1 MVTWIYDGDTIAVDT
16 EQGPI
21 DVRLLDVNAPERGE
35 CFYGESLDYL
45 IETLK
50 DQVVSLDIDPEPDQ
64 FGRTLAYVWDGERN
78 VNLDLVQTGLAIA
91 TTPEDGKG
99 FLADEEEAFRSGTGL
114 WADNACGSGPIPN
127 VSIVDLDSSEETI
140 VIFNDETSMADLSGW
155 TLRDES
161 SRHRYRFPTGVIMQP
176 GARLTIGSDDK
187 DWDPGGSPVW
197 NNDGDMAILLDRDGR
212 VVDRW
217 RY

>member
-1 MVTWIYDGDTIAVDT
+1 VTWIYDGDTIAVDT
-16 EQGPI
+16 EQGSI
-21 DVRLLDVNAPERGE
+21 DVRLLDVNAPERDE

-50 DQVVSLDIDPEPDQ
+50 GRDVSLDIDADPDQ

-91 TTPEDGKG
+91 TTSEDGKG

-127 VSIVDLDSSEETI
+127 VSIVALDSSGETI
-140 VIFNDETSMADLSGW
+140 VIVNEETTTSDLSGW

-161 SRHRYRFPTGVIMQP
+161 SRHRYRFPTGSIIQP
-176 GARLTIGSDDK
+176 GARLTISSNNA

-197 NNDGDMAILLDRDGR
+197 NNDGDMAMLLDRDGR